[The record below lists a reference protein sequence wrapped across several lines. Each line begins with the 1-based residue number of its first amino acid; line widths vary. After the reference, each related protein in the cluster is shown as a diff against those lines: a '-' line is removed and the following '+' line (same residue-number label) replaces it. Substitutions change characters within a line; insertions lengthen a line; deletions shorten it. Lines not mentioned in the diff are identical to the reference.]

1 MAVVKEDDRKRQQAV
16 MQSMAGRIVKY
27 NPQPEE
33 IFVATRC
40 RHLPSCKNSGKC
52 LEVSD
57 HYNNSKE
64 PRIYYNQ
71 EWLKAERCMS
81 CGARIYPPVSSF
93 EKLPRNSGR
102 KNIKVFVMI
111 CTECG
116 RVLYA
121 YQPILEPTPE
131 YIKTSKKKARNRR
144 AAKKAERK
152 KKETMSIRDAE
163 ITNEKDF
170 TSRVIY
176 EAHLA
181 GWDLAYHT
189 FDSRHSAKGFPDP
202 VLLRPPRIIFVE
214 LKMGKRKLSPPQEEW
229 IAQLKEVPTIEAY
242 VWRYPADVETILKVL
257 E

>member
-1 MAVVKEDDRKRQQAV
+1 MAELDVSKRQLAV
-16 MQSMAGRIVKY
+16 MQSMVGRIVEY
-27 NPQPEE
+27 NSQPEE
-33 IFVATRC
+33 VFVATGC
-40 RHLPSCKNSGKC
+40 RHLPSCTSYRKC
-52 LEVSD
+52 LETSD
-57 HYNNSKE
+57 RHNKDKE

-71 EWLKAERCMS
+71 GWLKAERCIS
-81 CGARIYPPVSSF
+81 CRTPVSPPVLSF

-102 KNIKVFVMI
+102 TNLKVLVMT
-111 CTECG
+111 CSKCK

-121 YQPILEPTPE
+121 YQPILESTPE
-131 YIKTSKKKARNRR
+131 YVKASKKKAKNKR

-170 TSRVIY
+170 TSRLIY

-189 FDSRHSAKGFPDP
+189 FDSRHSAKGFPDL
-202 VLLRPPRIIFVE
+202 VLLRPPRIIFAE
-214 LKMGKRKLSPPQEEW
+214 LKMNKRKLSPSQEEW

-242 VWRYPADVETILKVL
+242 VWRYPADVEPILKVL